1 VKKVITVQKMKTNIL
16 RWSFVMVSVAGV
28 LCGCLKS
35 TGPQQLPPPKTYLS
49 IMHLAPTAPSLDVFF
64 NDTKVSNAPF
74 APGNVTPI
82 YNEVDKGAFSIK
94 FKKAALDSLVA
105 QVPLAQYDSLNYY
118 TVFIYNQQANGPA
131 NAVRIKDDFSNVLL
145 NTTKPYY
152 RFFHASPNTGAVDLY
167 IDNVKMESGR
177 MLADN
182 SGYELLNKF
191 LGTTSGSHAIQV
203 KLAGTEIVIVTLNNV
218 DLLAG
223 NAYTFYLK
231 GLDGGTGSNQL
242 SVGILRAAN

>member
-1 VKKVITVQKMKTNIL
+1 MKTNIL
-16 RWSFVMVSVAGV
+16 RWSLAMAAAVFVLS
-28 LCGCLKS
+28 GCLKS
-35 TGPQQLPPPKTYLS
+35 VDPPAPTPPKTYIS

-64 NDTKVSNAPF
+64 NDTKVSNTPF

-118 TVFIYNQQANGPA
+118 TIFIYNQQANGPA
-131 NAVRIKDDFSNVLL
+131 NAIRIKDDFSAVLS
-145 NTTKPYY
+145 NATKPYY
-152 RFFHASPNTGAVDLY
+152 RFFHASPNTGAADLY
-167 IDNVKMESGR
+167 IDNVKVESGR

-182 SGYELLNKF
+182 TGYELLNKF
-191 LGTTSGSHAIQV
+191 LETTSGSHAIQV
-203 KLAGTEIVIVTLNNV
+203 KLAGTETVIASLNNA

-231 GLDGGTGSNQL
+231 GLEGGTGNSQL
-242 SVGILRAAN
+242 SLELLRAAD